1 MAARF
6 PGNEDRVDEVG
17 GITIGRRRPP
27 AWLLLVIV
35 GVVAFGLYYLIT
47 FSVTDTG
54 SFKSTTGIIH
64 TVFRF

>member
-1 MAARF
+1 MATRF

-17 GITIGRRRPP
+17 GIKIGRRRPP
-27 AWLLLVIV
+27 AWLLLVIA

-54 SFKSTTGIIH
+54 SFKSTTGIVR
-64 TVFRF
+64 TVLRF